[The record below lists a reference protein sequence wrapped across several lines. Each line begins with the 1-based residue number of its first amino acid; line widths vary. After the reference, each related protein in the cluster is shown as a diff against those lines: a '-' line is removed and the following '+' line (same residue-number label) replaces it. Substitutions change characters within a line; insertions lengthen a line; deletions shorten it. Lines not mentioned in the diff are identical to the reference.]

1 MQTKWVRVR
10 RERISAQTPPPEWP
24 VAFLG
29 PREHL
34 GPMNNNATHVQKHP
48 GQRCLAPGRPNPS
61 RRATYVNCCCITTRL
76 HGTDERVPRGVK
88 TFRRTLAS
96 KPASIE
102 QVQVRYGS
110 TSSGFTK
117 RGVLCL
123 FHEARSQHHAPANK
137 CSPPSLKSIHR
148 WHRPAG
154 PLSCFMGEMA
164 DCRFTR
170 QHPSGQLTAGRY
182 PPVSVDVA
190 LVALTSSVGQNEQRS
205 RLVTCGRRKNA

>member
-10 RERISAQTPPPEWP
+10 RERVSAQTPPPERP
-24 VAFLG
+24 VTFLG
-29 PREHL
+29 PRKHP
-34 GPMNNNATHVQKHP
+34 GPMNNATHVQKHP

-76 HGTDERVPRGVK
+76 HGTDERVPRAVK
-88 TFRRTLAS
+88 TSRRTLAS

-154 PLSCFMGEMA
+154 PLFLLHGRNGRLQIHPATPQRPA
-164 DCRFTR
+164 D
-170 QHPSGQLTAGRY
+170 SGQ
-182 PPVSVDVA
+182 VS
-190 LVALTSSVGQNEQRS
+190 S
-205 RLVTCGRRKNA
+205 RLR